1 MREYSPKR
9 RTALVL
15 AGSGTSGAYHAGVLK
30 ALDESG
36 IKIDLLVG
44 SGVGTVAA
52 AYGAVAGGARLYGD
66 DGFWPGLGWES
77 VFRLRTGV
85 RLAVL
90 LLACSFGAFLL
101 PVVAAMLLG
110 VFFLPVALIDVVLPG
125 VTSRAMGMLA
135 ALPVL
140 VRGPYLAALS
150 VPIFILCVVALL
162 AGIRILL
169 RERRRAGELFES
181 VLDSGEGRGRLAGGL
196 WEISRGSTVSKSAP
210 SAAELGRRYV
220 ALLGENLGQPGFREL
235 ILLDADLDAA
245 GPLPFVVL
253 ADGPRAAFA
262 AARARGP
269 RSRLEGIP
277 GAVDL
282 RGPGYDTLLFD
293 AVAAGLLPPGVA
305 APIRVA
311 FPKGGIFA
319 GESHRLADG
328 TLAGRIGISEAVA
341 AGAEQ
346 IIVATAVPEAA
357 APLPRR
363 RGPRA
368 LADGVLSTLERQA
381 VEGDLR
387 AAERITRMVETLGHR
402 TEDGGRAWQDPATG
416 RQYRDVSLYVVRP
429 ERRVLAPLDLDG
441 SEDASTEVRETVED
455 LMEQGYRDAYR
466 LFVEPVVGAV
476 PEPKKAP
483 PPAAWDHEGQPVE
496 L

>member
-36 IKIDLLVG
+36 VKVDLLVG

-52 AYGAVAGGARLYGD
+52 AYGAVAGGARLYGE
-66 DGFWPGLGWES
+66 DGFWPGLRWES
-77 VFRLRTGV
+77 LYRLRTGV

-101 PVVAAMLLG
+101 PVMAAMLLG
-110 VFFLPVALIDVVLPG
+110 VFFLPAALLDVVLPG
-125 VTSRAMGMLA
+125 LTSRAMGAVA
-135 ALPVL
+135 ALPAL

-150 VPIFILCVVALL
+150 VPIFILCVLALL
-162 AGIRILL
+162 AGLRLLL
-169 RERRRAGELFES
+169 RDRRRAGEFFES
-181 VLDSGEGRGRLAGGL
+181 LLDVHPGRDRLAGGL
-196 WEISRGSTVSKSAP
+196 WEISRGSAVSKAAP
-210 SAAELGRRYV
+210 SAGELGRRYV
-220 ALLGENLGQPGFREL
+220 SLLGENLGQPGFREL
-235 ILLDADLDAA
+235 ILIAADLDAA
-245 GPLPFVVL
+245 APLPFVVL

-262 AARARGP
+262 AARARGA

-282 RGPGYDTLLFD
+282 RAPGYDGLLFD
-293 AVAAGLLPPGVA
+293 AVLSGLMPPGVA
-305 APIRVA
+305 APLRVA
-311 FPKGGIFA
+311 FPKGGIHA
-319 GESHRLADG
+319 GESHRLTDG
-328 TLAGRIGISEAVA
+328 TLAGRSGISEAVT

-346 IIVATAVPEAA
+346 VILVTAVPESP

-368 LADGVLSTLERQA
+368 LADGLLATLERQS
-381 VEGDLR
+381 VEADLR
-387 AAERITRMVETLGHR
+387 SAERITRMVETLGHR
-402 TEDGGRAWQDPATG
+402 TDDGGRAWQDPANG
-416 RQYRDVSLYVVRP
+416 RQYRDLSLYVVRP
-429 ERRVLAPLDLDG
+429 ERRALAPLDLDG

-476 PEPKKAP
+476 PEPRKAP
-483 PPAAWDHEGQPVE
+483 VPWERESEPVE

>member
-36 IKIDLLVG
+36 VKIDLLVG

-52 AYGAVAGGARLYGD
+52 AYGAVAGGHRLYGE
-66 DGFWPGLGWES
+66 DGFWSGLAWAS
-77 VFRLRTGV
+77 VYRLRAGV

-101 PVVAAMLLG
+101 PVVAAMVLG
-110 VFFLPVALIDVVLPG
+110 VFFLPMALLDVVVPGLTSSAVAL
-125 VTSRAMGMLA
+125 LA
-135 ALPVL
+135 ALPAL

-150 VPIFILCVVALL
+150 VPIFVLCVAALA
-162 AGIRILL
+162 AGLKLLL
-169 RERRRAGELFES
+169 RDRRRAGEFFES
-181 VLDSGEGRGRLAGGL
+181 LLDVREGRERLAQGL
-196 WEISRGSTVSKSAP
+196 WEISRGSAVSKAP
-210 SAAELGRRYV
+210 PSPGELGRRYV
-220 ALLGENLGQPGFREL
+220 SLLGENIGQPGFREVIL
-235 ILLDADLDAA
+235 IAADLDAA
-245 GPLPFVVL
+245 APLPFVVL
-253 ADGPRAAFA
+253 GDGPRAAFA

-269 RSRLEGIP
+269 RSRLDGIP

-282 RGPGYDTLLFD
+282 RAPGYDGLLFD
-293 AVAAGLLPPGVA
+293 AVLAGLMPPGVA
-305 APIRVA
+305 APLRVP
-311 FPKGGIFA
+311 FPRGGLHA
-319 GESHRLADG
+319 GESHRLMDG
-328 TLAGRIGISEAVA
+328 TLGGRSGLSEAVA

-346 IIVATAVPEAA
+346 VIVATAVPEAS

-368 LADGVLSTLERQA
+368 LADGLLATLERQA
-381 VEGDLR
+381 VESDLR
-387 AAERITRMVETLGHR
+387 AAERISRMVETLGHR

-416 RQYRDVSLYVVRP
+416 RHYRDLALYVVRP
-429 ERRVLAPLDLDG
+429 ERRALAPLDLDG
-441 SEDASTEVRETVED
+441 SEDASTEVRETLDD

-476 PEPKKAP
+476 PEPRKP
-483 PPAAWDHEGQPVE
+483 PVAFEREGQPVE